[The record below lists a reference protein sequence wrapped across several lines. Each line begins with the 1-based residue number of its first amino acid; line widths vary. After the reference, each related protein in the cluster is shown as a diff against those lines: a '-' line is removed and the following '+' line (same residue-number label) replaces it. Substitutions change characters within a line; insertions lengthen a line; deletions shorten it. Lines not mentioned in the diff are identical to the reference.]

1 MARLGQITDKD
12 RPYEYNGRMYS
23 GGIDIGPA
31 TGSSNTSQDTGANSN
46 GGSGNGYG
54 VGATGNPTGGAGS
67 RGSGSFR
74 VTSAGKPRR
83 SSYLRSARE
92 LADLYDLN
100 YDVDYITNLYDK
112 ATDLKY
118 ALKQKEQIQAENK
131 FYNNTANA
139 NASLLDTL
147 RKASSSAIATGASR
161 GLASAEQLGLAMEQ
175 QQNTIDEATQL
186 AQDRANMADE
196 IAQEKAQNIINALE
210 YSDNIKK
217 ALSTVSSNVYSA
229 DTQYDVGELDFFAQM
244 KNVEALFEQIA
255 QEAATNKNA
264 QDLQKYLGDLED
276 ARARDS
282 LAETIRANKAN
293 EANNAAANAA
303 QKAYYDYM
311 KAQASA
317 GASGGGGYNNSQYT
331 IEELKKLEQ
340 EAYANGDLDAYIA
353 YRRIL
358 TDEAT
363 EDIKNDV
370 KKDKYFKGSEA
381 YNKANKNKV
390 SNTNNTNKVNSPY
403 TNNADF
409 VDAMTLINFA
419 NQYGT
424 NSTEFKQA
432 YKKASKIV
440 QKTYDNNYR

>member
-54 VGATGNPTGGAGS
+54 VGATGNPTGGSGS
-67 RGSGSFR
+67 RGSGSFK

-311 KAQASA
+311 KAQAGASA
-317 GASGGGGYNNSQYT
+317 GASGGYQQRT
-331 IEELKKLEQ
+331 WLDDVKDA
-340 EAYANGDLDAYIA
+340 EAYSKEAYSKGDVSAYVAAERQLTGETEEQIKE
-353 YRRIL
+353 RI
-358 TDEAT
+358 DS
-363 EDIKNDV
+363 DPN
-370 KKDKYFKGSEA
+370 FPGSKA
-381 YNKANKNKV
+381 YNKRQTQIKKQQEKQN
-390 SNTNNTNKVNSPY
+390 
-403 TNNADF
+403 
-409 VDAMTLINFA
+409 
-419 NQYGT
+419 
-424 NSTEFKQA
+424 KQA
-432 YKKASKIV
+432 FKIKDSKLKSEDVVKAGTAGRQYNDFLDSLLSNRSV
-440 QKTYDNNYR
+440 